1 MAGQD
6 SENRY
11 QNVFSGTLS
20 NNSGD
25 MPGSAGDRAV
35 FGQIAAAVSNGCLDR
50 LLGELWSL
58 LRNSSIPMAS
68 GRQDRLASWAS
79 FFSTRYCFLQRATG
93 KWPALRMFVQYALE
107 CGDPAIREAAG
118 QWLAD
123 GNADWTVL
131 SSSAG
136 ARFTHVESSAHPY
149 SPEHPGIPGNPGIEC
164 VLPLDPALFFRAVEL
179 DSGTAL
185 VCGLRECV
193 FADTATGEIRTRIA
207 PPANMIFNPLFP
219 PAVDTASGTVE
230 LASAGCGEASDR
242 WGLVRPVPLPPFR
255 LLRFDFTGVLI
266 DSRLVDSSEASESG
280 WASGF
285 LDAPVAQQ
293 SALRVVDFGAIAGI
307 ARSRAV
313 GDCGC
318 GGFKRIE
325 APRRDISDFLENESA
340 DETVQAD
347 PLAASVR
354 VGDAPART
362 RLFVELM
369 PSDPG
374 ASPVRV
380 FDADSGF
387 ALAEWQLRCAPEPV
401 HALLV
406 QNSLVPAACYS
417 KESWCMRYGFRSAPG
432 RIELFDAGGCLVS
445 AWHHLDAA
453 GAFWSEDCI
462 PCAVLKNTGAAWPN
476 PEKDDSSA
484 PWNNSKHIHC
494 IVPLFFANRRPAAS
508 HDRGGPPGCAE
519 PPAGPASIG
528 GDGRLSLDDSFEDL
542 AAGLRKKL
550 ESPETLRLNAR
561 IALFERKSG
570 GCLRLLDKARKLDPL
585 MLPSLYLRGL
595 WCDEAPD
602 EFREWCLDSGLEFRR
617 ERIEGALAALED
629 GTATAGS
636 IGFLSRVPEWDPA
649 LEALPA
655 GIGDRAELLLKA
667 LDGLN
672 GSPADCSVREAQ
684 LIRAHV
690 CFQAARYAEA
700 ASVFSAHFEAGELDA
715 NEALEY
721 VRALLEAGQGDQAE
735 KTFAIAERN
744 FSRAEME
751 ATPFFRAFGNPL
763 TGGLQSGSAVCGQT
777 QPGGAPAANKT
788 KKNFLD
794 EI

>member
-1 MAGQD
+1 
-6 SENRY
+6 
-11 QNVFSGTLS
+11 
-20 NNSGD
+20 
-25 MPGSAGDRAV
+25 
-35 FGQIAAAVSNGCLDR
+35 
-50 LLGELWSL
+50 
-58 LRNSSIPMAS
+58 
-68 GRQDRLASWAS
+68 
-79 FFSTRYCFLQRATG
+79 
-93 KWPALRMFVQYALE
+93 MFVQYALE
-107 CGDPAIREAAG
+107 CGDPDIRDAAG

-123 GNADWTVL
+123 GNARWTVL

-136 ARFTHVESSAHPY
+136 AGFSHDISSAQTY
-149 SPEHPGIPGNPGIEC
+149 APEHPCIPGNPGIEC

-185 VCGLRECV
+185 VCGVCECV
-193 FADTATGEIRTRIA
+193 LADTATGEIRTRIA

-219 PAVDTASGTVE
+219 PAVDSASGTVE
-230 LASAGCGEASDR
+230 LAAAGCGEASDR
-242 WGLVRPVPLPPFR
+242 WGLIRPVPLPPFR

-266 DSRLVDSSEASESG
+266 ESRPVDVSEASEAG

-293 SALRVVDFGAIAGI
+293 GALRVVDFGALAGI
-307 ARSRAV
+307 ARSQAV
-313 GDCGC
+313 GDSGF
-318 GGFKRIE
+318 GGFKHIE
-325 APRRDISDFLENESA
+325 APRRDVSDFLGNEA
-340 DETVQAD
+340 AGETVQTA
-347 PLAASVR
+347 PWAASVR
-354 VGDAPART
+354 IGEAPART
-362 RLFVELM
+362 RLYVEFV

-387 ALAEWQLRCAPEPV
+387 ALAEWQLRAAPEPV

-406 QNSLVPAACYS
+406 RKSLVPAACSS
-417 KESWCMRYGFRSAPG
+417 KDSLCMRYGFRSAPG

-445 AWHHLDAA
+445 AWHHPDAVV
-453 GAFWSEDCI
+453 GFWSEDGI
-462 PCAVLKNTGAAWPN
+462 PCAVLKNTETAWPN
-476 PEKDDSSA
+476 PAEDDSSA

-494 IVPLFFANRRPAAS
+494 IVPLSFANGWTATS
-508 HDRGGPPGCAE
+508 DDRGVASGCAE
-519 PPAGPASIG
+519 PPVGPGILG
-528 GDGRLSLDDSFEDL
+528 GGVVLDDSFEDL
-542 AAGLRKKL
+542 AVELRKDL

-570 GCLRLLDKARKLDPL
+570 ECLRLLEKARKLDL
-585 MLPSLYLRGL
+585 KMLPSLYLRGL

-617 ERIEGALAALED
+617 ERIEGAHAALED
-629 GTATAGS
+629 GTATVDS
-636 IGFLSRVPEWDPA
+636 IGFLSRLPEWDPA
-649 LEALPA
+649 LESLPA
-655 GIGDRAELLLKA
+655 GIGDRAELLLRA

-672 GSPADCSVREAQ
+672 GSPAACSVREAQ

-690 CFQAARYAEA
+690 CFQSARYAEA
-700 ASVFSAHFEAGELDA
+700 ASLFSAHFEAGKLDA
-715 NEALEY
+715 NDALEY

-735 KTFAIAERN
+735 ETFAIAERN
-744 FSRAEME
+744 FSQAEME

-763 TGGLQSGSAVCGQT
+763 TGQTLSACCQIGCLQSGGIRRGGAVCDQV